1 MTTVREGCANVE
13 PGDQVSQIEMVVARL
28 YPTVMVEVKRYG
40 RPKSTTIIKADCPAA
55 SAEFANGVIGFR
67 QPDEECVTFFEQTVE
82 FPRVLRMSSTDAE
95 IESRLR
101 LVGRC
106 VQSRCPHW
114 MGSCVLGHAVAATPQ
129 IEITRNP
136 RCSIFDTCR
145 WRRENGTQVCAPCA
159 GILNVLMEKV

>member
-1 MTTVREGCANVE
+1 MSSIEKIVADTYPEVRARRIQKVVNGISSTV
-13 PGDQVSQIEMVVARL
+13 L
-28 YPTVMVEVKRYG
+28 T
-40 RPKSTTIIKADCPAA
+40 ADCPAA
-55 SAEFANGVIGFR
+55 SAEFAYGVIGFR
-67 QPDEECVTFFEQTVE
+67 QPDEERVTFFEQTVE
-82 FPRVLRMSSTDAE
+82 FPRVLRISSTDAE

-114 MGSCVLGHAVAATPQ
+114 MGSCVLGHAVAATR
-129 IEITRNP
+129 EVETTHNP

-159 GILNVLMEKV
+159 GILNVLMKEI